1 MNMEWLRED
10 LEEKVQRGDSTG
22 AYCYYIGVL
31 EQCIRSRD
39 LKRAD
44 EAMKIGQE
52 VFGWIVKY

>member
-1 MNMEWLRED
+1 MEWLREE
-10 LEEKVQRGDSTG
+10 LKERMVNGDNSG
-22 AYCYYIGVL
+22 AYCYYIGCL

-39 LKRAD
+39 LDRAD